1 MQQINCLIID
11 DEPIARDL
19 LVEYCSYMTALN
31 IVAICTTAFE
41 ARAIILNRTVDLVF
55 LDVNMPVL
63 DGISF
68 IKTLRNPPQII
79 ITTAYREHAIT
90 AFDVGACDYLV
101 KPFSLERFMQS
112 VDKASKLLLPEQPV
126 TGANKEYILIKAE
139 NKIFNV
145 KTEDVLF
152 AESKGNYT
160 HIFFKDKVL
169 KPKLSLSAFEQL
181 VPSGQFL
188 RVHRSFIINRTKI
201 KHIEG
206 NIIAIDKYEVP
217 LGSSF
222 KERFTNDLNSK

>member
-11 DEPIARDL
+11 DEPIAKDL
-19 LVEYCSYMTALN
+19 LVEYCSYMSMLN
-31 IVAICTTAFE
+31 VVAVCATAFE
-41 ARAIILNRTVDLVF
+41 AREIILGKPVDLIF
-55 LDVNMPVL
+55 LDINMPVL

-68 IKTLRNPPQII
+68 VKTLKNPPQII
-79 ITTAYREHAIT
+79 ITTAYREHAVT
-90 AFDVGACDYLV
+90 AFDVGASDYLV
-101 KPFSLERFMQS
+101 KPFSLERFMQA
-112 VDKASKLLLPEQPV
+112 VDKAGKLLSPEQTI
-126 TGANKEYILIKAE
+126 TGTNKEYILIKTE

-152 AESKGNYT
+152 AEAKGNYT
-160 HIFFKDKVL
+160 HIFFIDKVL

-206 NIIAIDKYEVP
+206 NLITINKYEVP
-217 LGSSF
+217 VGSSF
-222 KERFTNDLNSK
+222 KEQFINTLNLK